1 MQEKINFSQV
11 VGALKVAVNKLE
23 EKRKE
28 LDRLDSPIGDGD
40 HGRTISNAFQKIS
53 PLFESEEKDIGGLLR
68 KVGRTL
74 ALSAGAAAGPLYGT
88 AFMETGKVAEGKSE
102 IGLKE
107 IVKMAKAFE
116 EGIKRRGKAEVGEK
130 TMLDTIHPAVESLE
144 RSFSENLSLKEA
156 LLNMKEAARKGMEST
171 KDLVSQRGRSSRLG
185 ERTRGHIDPGA
196 ASCYFIIEAAIDYLI
211 RGNVK

>member
-1 MQEKINFSQV
+1 MQDKISFSQV
-11 VGALKVAVNKLE
+11 LGSLKAVLGKLE

-40 HGRTISNAFQKIS
+40 HGRTISNAFQKLT
-53 PLFESEEKDIGGLLR
+53 PLFESSEEDIGVLLK

-88 AFMETGKVAEGKSE
+88 AFMEAGKVVEGK
-102 IGLKE
+102 KE
-107 IVKMAKAFE
+107 IDLGDMVKMAQAFE

-130 TMLDTIHPAVESLE
+130 TMLDTVHPAVESLKK
-144 RSFSENLSLKEA
+144 SLSENLSLEDA
-156 LLNMKEAARKGMEST
+156 LKNMKEEAKRGMEST
-171 KDLVSQRGRSSRLG
+171 KDLISQRGRSSRLG

-196 ASCYFIIEAAIDYLI
+196 ASCYYIIEAMVDFLLSS
-211 RGNVK
+211 

>member
-1 MQEKINFSQV
+1 MQPKISFSQIV
-11 VGALKVAVNKLE
+11 EALRVATGKLE

-40 HGRTISNAFQKIS
+40 HGRTISNAFQKIV
-53 PLFESEEKDIGGLLR
+53 PLLETEEKDIGSLLK

-88 AFMETGKVAEGKSE
+88 AFMEAGKVVEGKDE
-102 IGLKE
+102 IGLE
-107 IVKMAKAFE
+107 EAVRMAKAFE
-116 EGIKRRGKAEVGEK
+116 EGVKRRGKAQVGEK
-130 TMLDTIHPAVESLE
+130 TMLDTIHPAVESL
-144 RSFSENLSLKEA
+144 RKSLSENLSLREA
-156 LLNMKEAARKGMEST
+156 LLNMRKAAREGMEST

-196 ASCYFIIEAAIDYLI
+196 ASCYFIIEAVIDYLVNKI
-211 RGNVK
+211 